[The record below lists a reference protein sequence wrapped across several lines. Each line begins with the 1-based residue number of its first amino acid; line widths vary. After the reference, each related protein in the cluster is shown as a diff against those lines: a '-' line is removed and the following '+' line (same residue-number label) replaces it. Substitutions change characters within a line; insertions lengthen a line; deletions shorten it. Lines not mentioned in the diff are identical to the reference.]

1 MSTEDFIISV
11 YCLVEDIY
19 QKVII
24 KRLRSKGPMP
34 KLSDS
39 EVITMEIVGE
49 FSGFNHDKQIWKYFS
64 THWLEWFPNIGSRK
78 TFVTQASNLSIIK
91 NIMRNN
97 LAKQLGAFS
106 DNIHLFDGFPMPVC
120 HYKRSSKTKLFK
132 SEADYGYCAAKDE
145 KYYGF
150 KGHLLV
156 SMTGI
161 PTTYTFA
168 SAEIDERKLLPE
180 LVSDIKGLVIAD
192 KGLIDFE
199 LQGNLIAQGIN
210 LQTPLRSNMKDD
222 RDKCFVKMLVSTRRL
237 IETVIG
243 QLTDRFGIA
252 NIKARKLWHFSRKV
266 ARKILAYTVA
276 YAINL
281 KINPLNPLQFDKII
295 N

>member
-49 FSGFNHDKQIWKYFS
+49 FLGLNHDKQIWKYFS

-106 DNIHLFDGFPMPVC
+106 DDIHLFDGFPMPVC

-168 SAEIDERKLLPE
+168 SAEIDQRKLLPE

-237 IETVIG
+237 VETVIG

-252 NIKARKLWHFSRKV
+252 NLKARKLWHFSRKV
-266 ARKILAYTVA
+266 ARKILAHTVA

>member
-49 FSGFNHDKQIWKYFS
+49 FSVLNHDKQIWKYFS
-64 THWLEWFPNIGSRK
+64 THWLEWFPNICSRK

-106 DNIHLFDGFPMPVC
+106 DDIHLFDGFPMPVC

-145 KYYGF
+145 KYYVF